1 MDIRAFFNKRKKD
14 QQQDTNTNATAAKQ
28 HKLASESQ
36 PSTTAATSRP
46 TGNRTPQQQDDRPSC
61 SRDSSTNT
69 GVLDHSEVEFLTL
82 ERKDIGL
89 YLNENKRS
97 KLTRKDKLEILKNPF
112 KPQENHNF
120 KGDVAENQRPFLYP
134 WLEKYSPW
142 LAYSVY
148 ARGALCLFCV
158 LFPQAVRRG
167 IQGAFI
173 VRTFTKHRQFHDEAK
188 AHMRSHWHQA
198 ATEDAINFMGLC
210 ENPEENVV
218 GQINA
223 NYRATIEHN
232 RLILNSLLKGILFCA
247 MHDIALRGK
256 TAKSGNLYD
265 LYEFRAEAVDKVL
278 QKHLETAPKN
288 ARYTS
293 VQTVNELIELSADVI
308 RKKIVLKAN
317 GSIGGFALM
326 ADETADIS
334 GVEQFSI
341 GIRYVDYCEM
351 NLSIHEEFLGF
362 SALKAMDA
370 ETISQEILNV
380 TEKYGLEMQKLVG
393 QGYDGCSTMAGE
405 VSGVQQRIR
414 DLYPK
419 AYFMHCT
426 SHWLNLVINDQNNV
440 MEIRNAVAVIK
451 SVIVYFRE
459 SSVRRHLVSRI
470 PLLCETRWSEKYKS
484 IRLFYQNF
492 CDIFT
497 KLVEITQERKYS
509 SDSRQKALQHIRS
522 LSSSDFLVC
531 LAIIAKYSAMLE
543 PTARALQAVN
553 IDIHSMQQ
561 QINTLIKIITTHRN
575 MAEEIFLKDVYA
587 EVKEISNKLHLELII
602 PRITSMQCYRANFAA
617 TNVQE
622 YFRKAIYIPYLDS
635 ILASLKTRFD
645 DSKFVPNRLLILHP
659 TRAVTLSREEFK
671 AEAEQIDN
679 IYKIENFCMEALTWY
694 DMWKHSNELENVKN
708 RSLDEIIIRYCK
720 FYPAVRHAL
729 LIALTLPSTCT
740 VERSFSTLRR
750 VKTWLRTTCGEDRT
764 SGLCMISVHRNKVKE
779 NMQEITN
786 KVINDFSSQPRRL
799 QLLFTHDV

>member
-1 MDIRAFFNKRKKD
+1 MSVKPRFDCIFKRK
-14 QQQDTNTNATAAKQ
+14 
-28 HKLASESQ
+28 
-36 PSTTAATSRP
+36 
-46 TGNRTPQQQDDRPSC
+46 
-61 SRDSSTNT
+61 
-69 GVLDHSEVEFLTL
+69 
-82 ERKDIGL
+82 
-89 YLNENKRS
+89 YKRS
-97 KLTRKDKLEILKNPF
+97 KLTRKEKLEILKNPF
-112 KPQENHNF
+112 KPQENHHF

-148 ARGALCLFCV
+148 ARGALCFFCV

-173 VRTFTKHRQFHDEAK
+173 VRTFTKHRQFYDEAK

-198 ATEDAINFMGLC
+198 ATEDAISFMRLC

-223 NYRATIEHN
+223 NYRATIEHY

-256 TAKSGNLYD
+256 TVKSGNLYD
-265 LYEFRAEAVDKVL
+265 LYEFRAEAGDKAL

-288 ARYTS
+288 ARYPS

-341 GIRYVDYCEM
+341 EIRYVDYCEM
-351 NLSIHEEFLGF
+351 NFSIHEEFLGF

-393 QGYDGCSTMAGE
+393 HGYDGCSTMAGE

-419 AYFMHCT
+419 ACFMHCA
-426 SHWLNLVINDQNNV
+426 SHRLNLVINDQNNV

-484 IRLFYQNF
+484 IRLFYENF

-645 DSKFVPNRLLILHP
+645 DLKFVPNRLLILHQ

-720 FYPAVRHAL
+720 LYPAVRHAL
-729 LIALTLPSTCT
+729 LIALTLPSSTCT

-786 KVINDFSSQPRRL
+786 KVINDFSSQPRRI